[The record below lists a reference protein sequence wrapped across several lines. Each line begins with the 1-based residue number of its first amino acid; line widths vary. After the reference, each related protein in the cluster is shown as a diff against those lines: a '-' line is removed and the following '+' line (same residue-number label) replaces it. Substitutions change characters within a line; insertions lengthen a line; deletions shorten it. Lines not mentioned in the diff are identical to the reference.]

1 MSAMLST
8 LNYFELLGL
17 PESVELDRAAF
28 ERAYQTLQS
37 QWHPDQFAG
46 SDAAARTR
54 ALQQTSLLND
64 AYRTLREPVTRA
76 AHLLALRGI
85 DPERLDQNEL
95 ESEFLFEQMTWRE
108 DLEVCSAALSET
120 GLGRLGA
127 TVDARFK
134 LAWDAFAAAFANG
147 ALGAAKREFH
157 KLQFL
162 GKLQHEIS
170 EAEAQL
176 DA

>member
-1 MSAMLST
+1 MLST
-8 LNYFELLGL
+8 VNYFELLAL
-17 PESVELDRAAF
+17 PESVELDRTAL

-46 SDAAARTR
+46 ADAPTRTR

-64 AYRTLREPVTRA
+64 AYRTLRDPVTRA
-76 AHLLALRGI
+76 AHLLALRGL
-85 DPERLDQNEL
+85 DPERLEQNEL
-95 ESEFLFEQMTWRE
+95 EPEFLFEQMAWRE
-108 DLEVCSAALSET
+108 DLEEYRAALDEA
-120 GLGRLGA
+120 GLARLGA

-134 LAWDAFAAAFANG
+134 LAWHAFEAAFANA
-147 ALGAAKREFH
+147 ALSEAKREFH

-170 EAEAQL
+170 EAEALL